1 LREFLDRLT
10 LPAILLVHSAIG
22 KIVFLWATNFMSK
35 DEIKYEI
42 NRVLDNFSDQA
53 LSELLSFLK
62 QLESQNDN
70 SLLRSRDLQKI
81 LSEDKQLLEKLAQ

>member
-1 LREFLDRLT
+1 
-10 LPAILLVHSAIG
+10 
-22 KIVFLWATNFMSK
+22 MSK

-53 LSELLSFLK
+53 LEELLTFLK
-62 QLESQNDN
+62 QLESRNGNAFLN
-70 SLLRSRDLQKI
+70 SSDLQKI